1 MTRDHRHPP
10 TAETRH
16 RLPLAAP
23 ALGLPNGA
31 RAFGHRNYRLFFGGQ
46 LVSLI
51 GTWMQT
57 VAQSWLVL
65 QLTGDPFMLG
75 VVAAAQ
81 FLPVMI
87 LGLFGGLIADAL
99 PKRRT
104 LLGTQL
110 VKMVLSF
117 TMFGLVA
124 TGTVEVWQVV
134 ALAALGGLTN
144 VFDMPTR
151 QAFSVE
157 MVGREDVANAVALNS
172 AMFNG
177 ARIVGPAVAGL
188 VIGAFDIST
197 AFLIDAVSFLAVI
210 AALLAMRDS
219 ELRMPPPMVRPGS
232 VAEVV
237 AGVREGLRYVRA
249 TPLVLL
255 AVAGVGLVATFGMNF
270 PVIIPALAQDVLRSD
285 ASGYGFLMA
294 ASGVGSL
301 TAALTIAFSRRARP
315 SLIVIGGVVVGAG
328 EIVLGLSGSFPISL
342 VLMFLIGFGAISM
355 AATANTTIQL
365 IVPDHLRGRTM
376 SVYVTVFAGSTPVGG
391 LLMGGIASDFG
402 VAASLAA
409 GGVAC
414 ALIGLVGI
422 AWLRSA
428 GGRAALAAELGEGE
442 PAQPPVPPPEPA
454 SGSGRA
460 GSGADE
466 ETGLPTAAGPLAPDR
481 AAGQMAADRGPTV
494 SSGRAGR

>member
-16 RLPLAAP
+16 RLPLTAP

-75 VVAAAQ
+75 VVSAAQ

-87 LGLFGGLIADAL
+87 LGLFGGLIADAI

-104 LLGTQL
+104 LLWTQT
-110 VKMVLSF
+110 VKMALSF
-117 TMFGLVA
+117 AMFALVV
-124 TGTVEVWQVV
+124 TGAVEVWQVV
-134 ALAALGGLTN
+134 LLAALGGLTN

-157 MVGREDVANAVALNS
+157 MVGREDIANAVALNS

-210 AALLAMRDS
+210 GALLAMRDS
-219 ELRMPPPMVRPGS
+219 ELRMPSAMIRPGS

-270 PVIIPALAQDVLRSD
+270 PVIIPALAQEVLHSD

-294 ASGVGSL
+294 ASGIGSL

-315 SLIVIGGVVVGAG
+315 SLIVIGGLVVGAG
-328 EIVLGLSGSFPISL
+328 EIVLALSGSFPVSL
-342 VLMFLIGFGAISM
+342 LLMFLIGFGAISM

-365 IVPDHLRGRTM
+365 VVPDQLRGRTM

-391 LLMGGIASDFG
+391 LLMGGIASAYG
-402 VAASLAA
+402 VDVSLAA
-409 GGVAC
+409 GGIAC
-414 ALIGLVGI
+414 GVVGLVGLV
-422 AWLRSA
+422 WLRSTA
-428 GGRAALAAELGEGE
+428 GRIALATELGTTAPSAASPSPS
-442 PAQPPVPPPEPA
+442 PAV
-454 SGSGRA
+454 
-460 GSGADE
+460 
-466 ETGLPTAAGPLAPDR
+466 AGP
-481 AAGQMAADRGPTV
+481 V